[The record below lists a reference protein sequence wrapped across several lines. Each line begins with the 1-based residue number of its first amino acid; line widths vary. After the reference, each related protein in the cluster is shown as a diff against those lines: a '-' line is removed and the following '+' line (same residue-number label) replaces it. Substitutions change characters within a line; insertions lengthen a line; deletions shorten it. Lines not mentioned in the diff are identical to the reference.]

1 MTSKEKSA
9 GNDEKID
16 LFQNQIIYLSE
27 ECNSR
32 NQLISVILETFLK
45 AIYPN

>member
-1 MTSKEKSA
+1 MTPKEKSA

-16 LFQNQIIYLSE
+16 LLQNQIIYLSE

-32 NQLISVILETFLK
+32 N
-45 AIYPN
+45 